1 MASSTLARLGP
12 LTVGTLFS
20 ARETVVMEPPAA
32 AATSWMLA
40 LLFSISLS
48 HYIAGLDLRLFVLD
62 IRGADIKA
70 DLDYLYPR
78 NLLGIPINLKR
89 ISDLDPLF
97 LAHIQDHKAIF
108 RVYLSYLSLFFLL

>member
-20 ARETVVMEPPAA
+20 TRETVVMETPAA

-48 HYIAGLDLRLFVLD
+48 HYIAGLEERLFILD
-62 IRGADIKA
+62 IRGADIKT
-70 DLDYLYPR
+70 DLDYLY
-78 NLLGIPINLKR
+78 LGYSLGVPVDLKDIPDFN
-89 ISDLDPLF
+89 PLF
-97 LAHIQDHKAIF
+97 LAQIQDHKAVF
-108 RVYLSYLSLFFLL
+108 RVYIPDSAAYSR